1 MNIDIRKHIKDN
13 FKNADINE
21 IRSSIESS
29 IKDNDEIT
37 LPGIGVLFE
46 ILWINSD
53 EANKEYILNT
63 LKNSLKA

>member
-13 FKNADINE
+13 FKDANTSE

-29 IKDNDEIT
+29 IRDNDEIT

-46 ILWINSD
+46 ILWTNSD
-53 EANKEYILNT
+53 ETNKEHILSI
-63 LKNSLKA
+63 LQNSLKA

>member
-13 FKNADINE
+13 FKDANTNE

-29 IKDNDEIT
+29 ISDNDEIT

-46 ILWINSD
+46 ILWTNSD
-53 EANKEYILNT
+53 ETSKEYILNT
-63 LKNSLKA
+63 LQNSLKA